1 LFRNRTG
8 RRYVRVF
15 RIRVGVKA
23 CRGRGFNYRGVYQKK
38 KRIKRVG
45 RFLIAVALRSLR
57 VLNIT
62 IVISFIVFLRR
73 RVTPLVIRA

>member
-1 LFRNRTG
+1 MFRNRTG

-38 KRIKRVG
+38 NEKKKG
-45 RFLIAVALRSLR
+45 RSFFNRFLRSLR